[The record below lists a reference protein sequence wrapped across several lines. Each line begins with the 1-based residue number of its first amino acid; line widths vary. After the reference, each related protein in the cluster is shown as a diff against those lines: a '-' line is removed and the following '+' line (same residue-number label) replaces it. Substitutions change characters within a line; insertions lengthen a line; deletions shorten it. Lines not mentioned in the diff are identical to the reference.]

1 MHFTCRSF
9 IGKTNP
15 SFWSQ
20 YWENEPDDPS
30 VASSKGHLFGLIGL
44 QSDLGRTI
52 IEDLTTTYYSSA
64 ANVPDSILEAVKA
77 VNLPPLATLLI
88 CVIKFPQ
95 VYLYSFGSDYVYLL
109 RQNQFSRLISS
120 STVTVVTG
128 QAEIND
134 KFLLISNQFN
144 DSLTVDNIKNYLNLP
159 VNNLEENI
167 SSHLMAVPNQDGFS
181 ALFLQIQP
189 DVGQIESTPSP
200 QPLPTIP
207 IFTPKTEPQYLQHS
221 DINQVVKR
229 KKISLII
236 AIIILFLLTG
246 SVLYGFRRNRQLQL
260 ENQFQSLKTSLE
272 QKINDA
278 KIVKNLNLDASLKAG
293 EEAKAIYQQLTALKI
308 HSELIQPFD
317 NQIQQLLSQSG
328 SGEYFPGKDPYDTAL
343 ISKSPSYS
351 RIYLLDSKLYL
362 LDTQKGRID
371 QLDVIQKSIHNLSQS
386 DALKSAKKLVVD
398 QNNLFILTDNQLS
411 QISGSGV
418 IKTIEFNNS
427 KNNFTVNDVAVWNGS
442 FYLLSSDNIYKLAL
456 TPEGFSAPRAWL
468 KDNQPLPQ
476 NPVSLAI
483 NGRIWVLNGTGQLA
497 PYNLGTKEN
506 FKTDYVPNFNK
517 VHNLVTT
524 ATQDSLA
531 FIDGDS
537 LIYVF
542 QKDGGG
548 LSKYNFGDKKVL
560 DIAYDPDQKIIFV
573 LSSDQKI
580 YKVSL

>member
-15 SFWSQ
+15 HFWSQ
-20 YWENEPDDPS
+20 YWENEPDDPA
-30 VASSKGHLFGLIGL
+30 VVSSKGHFFGLIGL

-64 ANVPDSILEAVKA
+64 SNISGSILEAVKS
-77 VNLPPLATLLI
+77 VNLPPSATLLI
-88 CVIKFPQ
+88 CVIEFPQ
-95 VYLYSFGSDYVYLL
+95 VYLYSFGPDHVYLL
-109 RQNQFSRLISS
+109 RQNQFSRLINGP
-120 STVTVVTG
+120 TVTVLTG

-134 KFLLISNQFN
+134 KFLLISNLFN
-144 DSLTVDNIKNYLNLP
+144 ESLTADNIKNYLNLP

-167 SSHLMAVPNQDGFS
+167 SSHLMAVPSQDGFS

-189 DVGQIESTPSP
+189 DVGQVEFISP
-200 QPLPTIP
+200 PKITPTIP
-207 IFTPKTEPQYLQHS
+207 VFTPKTEPQYLQHS
-221 DINQVVKR
+221 DINQVAKR

-236 AIIILFLLTG
+236 AIIILFLLAG
-246 SVLYGFRRNRQLQL
+246 SVFYSFRRNRRLQL
-260 ENQFQSLKTSLE
+260 ENQFQTLKTSLE
-272 QKINDA
+272 QKIADA

-293 EEAKAIYQQLTALKI
+293 EEAKVIYQQLTTLKI
-308 HSELIQPFD
+308 HSDLIQPFD
-317 NQIQQLLSQSG
+317 GQIQQLLSQSG
-328 SGEYFPGKDPYDTAL
+328 SDEYFPGKDPYDTAL

-362 LDTQKGRID
+362 LDIQKGRID
-371 QLDVIQKSIHNLSQS
+371 ELDVIQKSIHNLSQS
-386 DALKSAKKLVVD
+386 DALKSARKLVVD
-398 QNNLFILTDNQLS
+398 QNNLFVLTDNQLN
-411 QISGSGV
+411 QISSSGAV
-418 IKTIEFNNS
+418 KTIEFNNS
-427 KNNFTVNDVAVWNGS
+427 KNNFTVNDIAVWNGS

-468 KDNQPLPQ
+468 KDSQSLPQ

-483 NGRIWVLNGTGQLA
+483 NGRIWVLSGAGQLI

-506 FKTDYVPNFNK
+506 YKTEFSPNFTK

-524 ATQDSLA
+524 ATQDTLA

-548 LSKYNFGDKKVL
+548 LAKYNFGDKKVL
-560 DIAYDPDQKIIFV
+560 DIAYDPTQKLIFA
-573 LSSDQKI
+573 LCSDQII